1 MAAMRFELSGADIL
15 NTPAQGIAA
24 ASLEEVRRGQRSAD
38 PAAPG
43 YGSMVIR
50 SCTSVTPGADQA
62 ARSAMSRSYQA

>member
-1 MAAMRFELSGADIL
+1 MAARRFDCRE
-15 NTPAQGIAA
+15 PARKCLGLAA
-24 ASLEEVRRGQRSAD
+24 ASLEEVRRGQRAAN

-43 YGSMVIR
+43 YGSIVIR